1 MSMKKSLLFLPSDI
15 GYSIKYPPRGSWIV
29 HGTRNTDGEKAMSY
43 VHGGY
48 YSEKLRRCPVCKR
61 YPVFQES
68 AYDATPQTE
77 KAKVFFGFCPTCE
90 LRTRKPG
97 TLKEAV
103 MQWQYR
109 EFSPDSLLVCRRPRL
124 DTYGCR
130 LLCKEIVDEA
140 IEDAL
145 FYERELLDTSPYSD
159 LFYSYLDTLE
169 DLEKFFRESV
179 FMFELDA
186 DGVISEIR
194 RALFPTLEPK
204 DRIRIPLHLTELYKG
219 KEIVREC
226 TNRKNSKKRP

>member
-1 MSMKKSLLFLPSDI
+1 MRKIDLLSLPRDI
-15 GYSIKYPPRGSWIV
+15 DFNVKYPPRGSWIV
-29 HGTRNTDGEKAMSY
+29 HGTRAAGGDNDMSY

-48 YSEKLRRCPVCKR
+48 YSEKLRRCPVCR
-61 YPVFQES
+61 RFPVFQES
-68 AYDATPQTE
+68 AYHATPPTE
-77 KAKVFFGFCPTCE
+77 KAKVFYGFCPTCE

-103 MQWQYR
+103 VQWQNR
-109 EFSPDSLLVCRRPRL
+109 KFSRDSLLVCHRPRL

-130 LLCKEIVDEA
+130 LLCNQVVGEA
-140 IEDAL
+140 IDDAL
-145 FYERELLDTSPYSD
+145 FYARNMLEADVCSEL
-159 LFYSYLDTLE
+159 FQSYRHELKKLE
-169 DLEKFFRESV
+169 QFFRESV

-194 RALFPTLEPK
+194 RAIFPMLEPK
-204 DRIRIPLHLTELYKG
+204 DRVKIPLHLYELYKG